1 MIRIWRAY
9 NSPDARKSRL
19 RPNET
24 MAERAERRDNIMKML
39 GFEIK
44 AGDGS
49 AFVYLFEPPRNK
61 DMADKWGLNEDGS
74 IEVAKLVNRKPGQPS
89 LLDMIGPL
97 GEQLHVPL

>member
-1 MIRIWRAY
+1 
-9 NSPDARKSRL
+9 
-19 RPNET
+19 
-24 MAERAERRDNIMKML
+24 ML

-97 GEQLHVPL
+97 GEQLHVPFNTRELVASRHVRIDQIKYSAD